1 MFTSRNSFSNAFIW
15 SSHDTDCEFNCCVD
29 FIKMIKD
36 VTYLKCDLMLSPSP
50 SPSSLSS
57 SFGSVAQ
64 RMCRRKRRHITTY
77 YIYCSHRVFCVLLLL
92 IYSYI
97 LIQSPA
103 TVLAETAMSQIKT
116 SGNDEFTKTS
126 NEMDRVVKAVRLD
139 EHEDEYFDD
148 DQDDTEYKELLSNK
162 SGKCNNHDTSIFP
175 LIPIAS
181 IVFIVCN
188 QRGDVSSHVSRFFF
202 LCFSLYPV
210 CFQQEACMWALC
222 ARDGAT

>member
-1 MFTSRNSFSNAFIW
+1 
-15 SSHDTDCEFNCCVD
+15 
-29 FIKMIKD
+29 MIKD
-36 VTYLKCDLMLSPSP
+36 VTYLKCDLMLSP

-188 QRGDVSSHVSRFFF
+188 RWRFFSCVTF
-202 LCFSLYPV
+202 LLSLFFSLSCLLSARGMYVGSLCEGWCNIKLHHVICDKATNTCECEKKYPV
-210 CFQQEACMWALC
+210 VIGLIKGC
-222 ARDGAT
+222 AKR

>member
-1 MFTSRNSFSNAFIW
+1 
-15 SSHDTDCEFNCCVD
+15 
-29 FIKMIKD
+29 MIKD

-57 SFGSVAQ
+57 SFGSVAR

-92 IYSYI
+92 IYSYL

-162 SGKCNNHDTSIFP
+162 SGKCNNHDTSILP

-181 IVFIVCN
+181 IVSAVTFLLMCH
-188 QRGDVSSHVSRFFF
+188 VSSFSVFLFILFDFSKRHVCGLFVRRMVRHKIASCY
-202 LCFSLYPV
+202 L
-210 CFQQEACMWALC
+210 W
-222 ARDGAT
+222 